1 MSKPLDP
8 VEPSKWQVDNKDKAK
23 EPFNRAAEGRDNAPQ
38 QQAGKVSETVRR
50 DRPHMAPRPEG
61 SLRTVET
68 RHAYESVSKEQAQ
81 FKKEQAADRISKSLQ
96 KDSGLENNKDNSRAD
111 DRGR

>member
-8 VEPSKWQVDNKDKAK
+8 VEPSKWQVDNKGKAK
-23 EPFNRAAEGRDNAPQ
+23 EPFNRAAEGRDSTPQ
-38 QQAGKVSETVRR
+38 QQAGQVSETVRR

-61 SLRTVET
+61 ILRGVET
-68 RHAYESVSKEQAQ
+68 SYARDAVSREHAQL
-81 FKKEQAADRISKSLQ
+81 KKEQAADRISKSLQ
-96 KDSGLENNKDNSRAD
+96 KEGGLENNKNNSRSD